1 MGGGSM
7 CLVCPLI
14 KGDHVVRPSHGVDLA
29 GRPLL
34 YTGRFVSVRPPVGG
48 SPFCCSGSLQYR
60 SDRLR
65 CAPTWGPP
73 CQVRPNMGEPVRLRP
88 QYRGY
93 RRVVP
98 TRNARFRYAPPH
110 MGASVVSRPNKGRSF
125 EVRPNIGATIPRRPN
140 KGRSRRPNKG
150 RSFPVRPNIGATVDQ
165 VGGCPTCL
173 TGMRLACRR
182 FPGFCE
188 PLGCSDTQ
196 N

>member
-1 MGGGSM
+1 MRSLHGGW
-7 CLVCPLI
+7 
-14 KGDHVVRPSHGVDLA
+14 SHGTSLVVQ
-29 GRPLL
+29 
-34 YTGRFVSVRPPVGG
+34 GRFVSVRPPVGG
-48 SPFCCSGSLQYR
+48 SPFCCYGSLQYR

-65 CAPTWGPP
+65 CAPHG
-73 CQVRPNMGEPVRLRP
+73 GH
-88 QYRGY
+88 
-93 RRVVP
+93 
-98 TRNARFRYAPPH
+98 RFRFAPIWGSLFWCDPVSGRLPSRSNKDRSFAVRSNI
-110 MGASVVSRPNKGRSF
+110 GASVLSRPNKGRSF
-125 EVRPNIGATIPRRPN
+125 EVRPDIGATVPRRPN

-173 TGMRLACRR
+173 TCMRLACRR